1 MVEREPIES
10 NFVRSEILRILIES
24 RNIQNFIFN
33 NYFFDAIDIAN
44 KKETKSRNSTILFW
58 EIIYFVAEGNF
69 RGAKV
74 SVSDIYLSLGVSKS
88 TAIRCVAQLED
99 LGILEKVRDSNDRR
113 RAVITLTGKFR
124 NEFVDFLDKML
135 HQLKNVVDSNAVR

>member
-10 NFVRSEILRILIES
+10 NFVRSEILRILIQS

-44 KKETKSRNSTILFW
+44 KKETKSSNITILFW
-58 EIIYFVAEGNF
+58 GIIYFVAEGNF

>member
-1 MVEREPIES
+1 MADRES
-10 NFVRSEILRILIES
+10 KADNFVRSEILRILIES

-33 NYFFDAIDIAN
+33 EYFIKINNPQNKVDI
-44 KKETKSRNSTILFW
+44 KSNNSTILFW

-69 RGAKV
+69 RNAKV

-88 TAIRCVAQLED
+88 TAIRCVTQLED
-99 LGILEKVRDSNDRR
+99 LGILEKARDPNDRR

-124 NEFVDFLDKML
+124 NEFIDFLDKML
-135 HQLKNVVDSNAVR
+135 LQLKNVVDSRAIC

>member
-10 NFVRSEILRILIES
+10 NFVRSEILRILIQS